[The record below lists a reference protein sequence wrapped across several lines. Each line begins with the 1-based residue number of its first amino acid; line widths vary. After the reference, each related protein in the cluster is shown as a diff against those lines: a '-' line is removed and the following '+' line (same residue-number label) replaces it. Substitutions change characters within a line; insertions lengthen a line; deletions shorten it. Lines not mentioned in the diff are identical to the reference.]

1 MNFRLVSLGEWKKV
15 FYYKSGINLKRLKRI
30 YSVLEGRYILTVF
43 QVILLLE
50 REELWIGYCSMID
63 LPSFLSGVAFKN
75 LFTVFN
81 SVFRYPS
88 NVIHLPQL
96 TVRSPAKVGIDPEVS
111 YDMIKPE

>member
-1 MNFRLVSLGEWKKV
+1 
-15 FYYKSGINLKRLKRI
+15 
-30 YSVLEGRYILTVF
+30 
-43 QVILLLE
+43 
-50 REELWIGYCSMID
+50 MID
-63 LPSFLSGVAFKN
+63 LPSSLGGVAFKN

-111 YDMIKPE
+111 